1 MCGILSNIVQISIY
15 LKDSWKKIRQE
26 KITFILHFW
35 KKHSDKKNTFQSF
48 LFRINSDKINK
59 SKENK

>member
-35 KKHSDKKNTFQSF
+35 KNTRTKKNVLN
-48 LFRINSDKINK
+48 LFYF
-59 SKENK
+59 E